1 MKAKILRNSNKG
13 DVYVRTKE
21 NVKQGEGTVLVAVIY
36 MNMECRHIKRQD
48 FLILNLLYIMP
59 KKRLDFQILQA

>member
-21 NVKQGEGTVLVAVIY
+21 NVKQGEVTVLVAVTY
-36 MNMECRHIKRQD
+36 MDMECRHIKRQD
-48 FLILNLLYIMP
+48 FLILNLLYIIL
-59 KKRLDFQILQA
+59 KKRLDFKILQV

>member
-36 MNMECRHIKRQD
+36 MNMECLHIKRQD
-48 FLILNLLYIMP
+48 LLILNLLYIVP
-59 KKRLDFQILQA
+59 EKRLDF

>member
-21 NVKQGEGTVLVAVIY
+21 NVKQGEVTVLVAVTY
-36 MNMECRHIKRQD
+36 MDMKCRHIKRQD
-48 FLILNLLYIMP
+48 FLILNLLYIIP
-59 KKRLDFQILQA
+59 KKRLDFKILQM